1 MLGELG
7 ESLSAVVRKIA
18 RFALV
23 DEKAVKEA
31 VKDIQRALLSAD
43 VKVDFVLRISKRIEE
58 RALKEKPRGGLS
70 KKEQVITIVY
80 EELAGL
86 LGKGMRPAEL
96 RGDRIMMVG
105 LQGSGKTTTV
115 VKLAKFYAK
124 RGRRPLIIAADTQRP
139 AAYEQL
145 VQLAEPLGI
154 KVYGEKKAHGLDAVD
169 LVRRGMEEARG
180 DVVVILDTAGRH
192 KSQEEL
198 FAEMKLIA
206 EVFRPQEKLLV
217 IDSSMGQQA
226 GAQARAFQEM
236 IGITG
241 VILTKL
247 DGSAKGGGALSA
259 VAETSSP
266 ILFLGIG
273 ERIDDLEAFDSDR
286 FISRLLGMGDL
297 KALLERAR
305 ETMDEE
311 KAAEIL
317 KGEFTLRELREQIEA
332 ITKMG
337 PLGNVLKLIPGMPSL
352 PGMADQTEEKMKR
365 FLFIIDSMTE
375 EERRT
380 AKLNPSR
387 VRRIAAGSGTR
398 PEDVK
403 ELLEYYGTMRK
414 ALRGLRRGRLAKGP
428 LAKMLR
434 GLG

>member
-43 VKVDFVLRISKRIEE
+43 VKVDLVLRISKRIEE

-115 VKLAKFYAK
+115 VKLARFYAK

-145 VQLAEPLGI
+145 AQLAEPLGI
-154 KVYGEKKAHGLDAVD
+154 KVYGEKKAYGLDAVD
-169 LVRRGMEEARG
+169 LVKRGMDEARG
-180 DVVVILDTAGRH
+180 DVVILDTAGRH

-198 FAEMKLIA
+198 FDEMKRIA
-206 EVFRPQEKLLV
+206 EVFQPQEKLLV
-217 IDSSMGQQA
+217 IDSSIGQQA
-226 GAQARAFQEM
+226 GAQARAFHDG

-241 VILTKL
+241 VTLTKL

-259 VAETSSP
+259 VAEISSP
-266 ILFLGIG
+266 ILFLGMG
-273 ERIDDLEAFDSDR
+273 ERIDDLEAFDADR

-297 KALLERAR
+297 KALLERAQ

-317 KGEFTLRELREQIEA
+317 KGEFTLRELREQIDA

-337 PLGNVLKLIPGMPSL
+337 PLGSVLKLIPGMPSL

-380 AKLNPSR
+380 AKLNPSM